1 MTDDIRKRLDRL
13 EAQCRP
19 ASASAEGAAKFA
31 RYERW
36 RDDLIAFVRAAFPDS
51 RDCVA
56 AHLARV
62 FGLPDELAFRAFLQ
76 RQPLVEIAR
85 ARYGIAWQT
94 KMEATAAAAGVN
106 CQAVHGVDWAAK
118 FVALWAGSGSS
129 E

>member
-1 MTDDIRKRLDRL
+1 MSDLERRIIRL
-13 EAQCRP
+13 EARRR
-19 ASASAEGAAKFA
+19 ATSASAEGAAKFA

-51 RDCVA
+51 RNCIAHDVA
-56 AHLARV
+56 QIL
-62 FGLPDELAFRAFLQ
+62 GLSDAPAFRAFLE

>member
-1 MTDDIRKRLDRL
+1 MSDLERRIIRL
-13 EAQCRP
+13 EARRR
-19 ASASAEGAAKFA
+19 ATSASAEGAAKFA

-51 RDCVA
+51 RNCIAHDVA
-56 AHLARV
+56 QIL
-62 FGLPDELAFRAFLQ
+62 GLSDAPAFRAFLQ
-76 RQPLVEIAR
+76 RQPLDEIAR

>member
-1 MTDDIRKRLDRL
+1 MSGLEQRIIRL
-13 EAQCRP
+13 EARRR
-19 ASASAEGAAKFA
+19 ATSASAEGAANFA

-51 RDCVA
+51 RNCIAHDVA
-56 AHLARV
+56 QIL
-62 FGLPDELAFRAFLQ
+62 GLPDSPAFRAFLQ